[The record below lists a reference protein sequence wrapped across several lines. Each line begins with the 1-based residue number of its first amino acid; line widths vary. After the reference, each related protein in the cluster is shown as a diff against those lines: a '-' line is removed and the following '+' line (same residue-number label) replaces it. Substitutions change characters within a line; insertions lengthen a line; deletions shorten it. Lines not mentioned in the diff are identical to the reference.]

1 MMVTKKCS
9 VCGYQF
15 TFDNELRT
23 NLYISPKNKGAKGYF
38 DLWHF
43 FVEKCPKCGYA
54 SVDITETENK
64 DIVKS
69 KRYSAPGKDILEDL
83 AEARPNKIED
93 YLLAEIYYE
102 SINDH
107 VMRAKCLFQA
117 ADLVYAELMYWAEY
131 IFDTADGG
139 RLQDDMQYV
148 KFESFA
154 EELYAKGLKILK
166 EYIDKNPDDIDAAIL
181 YAGICS
187 DGSSM
192 QKMQGVKELKKLMLN
207 PRLNSLQKEIVAYL
221 LQDI

>member
-1 MMVTKKCS
+1 M
-9 VCGYQF
+9 
-15 TFDNELRT
+15 
-23 NLYISPKNKGAKGYF
+23 
-38 DLWHF
+38 
-43 FVEKCPKCGYA
+43 
-54 SVDITETENK
+54 DITETQNK

-69 KRYSAPGKDILEDL
+69 KRYSAPGKDILDDL

-102 SINDH
+102 SINDELK
-107 VMRAKCLFQA
+107 RAQCLFQA
-117 ADLVYAELMYWAEY
+117 ADLVYAEIMYWTEY
-131 IFDTADGG
+131 IFDTEDGG

-166 EYIDKNPDDIDAAIL
+166 EYLDRNPDDIDAAIL
-181 YAGICS
+181 HAGICS

-207 PRLNSLQKEIVAYL
+207 PRLNALQKEIVAYL

>member
-9 VCGYQF
+9 VCGYEF

-43 FVEKCPKCGYA
+43 FVEKCPKCRYA
-54 SVDITETENK
+54 SIDITKTQNK

-69 KRYSAPGKDILEDL
+69 KRYSLPSQDILEEL
-83 AEARPNKIED
+83 AEARPHKIGD

-102 SINDH
+102 SINDE

-117 ADLVYAELMYWAEY
+117 ADLVYAEIMYWADY
-131 IFDTADGG
+131 IFDTEDGG
-139 RLQDDMQYV
+139 KLQDDMQYV

-166 EYIDKNPDDIDAAIL
+166 EYLDKHPDDLDSTIL

-192 QKMQGVKELKKLMLN
+192 QKIQGIKELKKLMVN
-207 PRLNSLQKEIVAYL
+207 PKLSAMQKEIVAYL